1 MLPLPDALPESF
13 VSILFSETDLEA
25 TLQTIDLT
33 ADLVRQNTGSIL
45 NLDNN
50 AKAGDRVILAS
61 DIATRYPDGVR
72 AFAGNDYVAGSSLD
86 DILYGNSGGDYLRG
100 NAANDVLV
108 GGRDDDYLEGG
119 DGNDRLLGN
128 QHNDYLYGGSG
139 NDTLMGGQG
148 ADILTGEA
156 GDDVLSGDRGLD
168 RLWGGDGADTFVLRV
183 GDAPANLEI
192 GRASPPDDQAQ
203 DFALMVDEI
212 PVDIILDYNPA
223 QNDRL
228 QLPQNL
234 KTSDVNLT
242 ERYLVIGDRRDFDPA
257 GPYPPGAIRTADF
270 QVEAIRAT
278 LITETASGQ
287 ALGLVR
293 GVSPSEILWNSQG

>member
-1 MLPLPDALPESF
+1 MLPPLTPLPESF
-13 VSILFSETDLEA
+13 FSILLPETDLEA
-25 TLQTIDLT
+25 TLETVDLT
-33 ADLVRQNTGSIL
+33 TDFVRQNTGSIL
-45 NLDNN
+45 NLDTD
-50 AKAGDRVILAS
+50 AQAGDRIILAD
-61 DIATRYPDGVR
+61 DIAMRYTNGVR
-72 AFAGNDYVAGSSLD
+72 ALAGNDYVAGSSLD

-100 NAANDVLV
+100 NAAHDVLV

-128 QHNDYLYGGSG
+128 QHNDYLYGGAG
-139 NDTLMGGQG
+139 NDTLVGGQG

-156 GDDVLSGDRGLD
+156 GDDVLLGDRGLD

-192 GRASPPDDQAQ
+192 GRASPPSDQ
-203 DFALMVDEI
+203 DPDLIWMVDEI

-228 QLPQNL
+228 QLPDNL
-234 KTSDVNLT
+234 NTSDVTLT

-278 LITETASGQ
+278 LIMETASGQ

-293 GVSPSEILWNSQG
+293 GVSPTEILWES